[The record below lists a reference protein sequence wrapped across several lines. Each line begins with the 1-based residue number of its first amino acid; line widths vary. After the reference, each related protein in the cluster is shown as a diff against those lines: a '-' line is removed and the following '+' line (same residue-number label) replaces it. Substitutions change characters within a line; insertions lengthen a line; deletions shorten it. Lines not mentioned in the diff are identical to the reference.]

1 MTARQL
7 PEPSAVEIGVSG
19 RAVRGIQWD
28 WEQSDISLLML
39 HEPGADLDNLR
50 WLADRLVAAGVS
62 VLSIDL
68 PGHGLSDGD
77 RFVPAH
83 GQAAVRAAL
92 GDLVCRE
99 ESAVA
104 VLAQGQTAGLLLQTE
119 VAVAPVAAV
128 LLDPRPFGGDERMVA
143 SWHQV
148 PKLALVPSGSAYAQ
162 FAAGVLERTNAWG
175 LQADL
180 HGLGAERTDI
190 AEIQVASITLKFT
203 LELAAFELASR
214 RRRSATADGQEVT

>member
-7 PEPSAVEIGVSG
+7 PKPSAVEIGVSG

-50 WLADRLVAAGVS
+50 WLGDRLVAAGVS

-77 RFVPAH
+77 RLVPAQ
-83 GQAAVRAAL
+83 GWSAVRAAL
-92 GDLVCRE
+92 DELLRRE
-99 ESAVA
+99 ETAVA
-104 VLAQGQTAGLLLQTE
+104 VLAQGQTAGLLLQTD

-128 LLDPRPFGGDERMVA
+128 LLDPRPFGRDQRM
-143 SWHQV
+143 SPCWRQV
-148 PKLALVPSGSAYAQ
+148 PKLALVPGGSAHARYA
-162 FAAGVLERTNAWG
+162 ARVLERTNAWG

-180 HGLGAERTDI
+180 HGLGAERTDT
-190 AEIQVASITLKFT
+190 AEIQAASITLKFT

-214 RRRSATADGQEVT
+214 RRRSATSNGQEVT

>member
-1 MTARQL
+1 MTALQL
-7 PEPSAVEIGVSG
+7 PEPTAVEITVSG

-39 HEPGADLDNLR
+39 HQPGADLDNLR

-77 RFVPAH
+77 RLVAAH
-83 GQAAVRAAL
+83 GRSAVRAAL
-92 GDLVCRE
+92 DELVRRD
-99 ESAVA
+99 ESAAA
-104 VLAQGQTAGLLLQTE
+104 VLAQGQTAGLLLQTD

-128 LLDPRPFGGDERMVA
+128 LLDPRPFGRDQRMRA
-143 SWHQV
+143 SWRQV
-148 PKLALVPSGSAYAQ
+148 PKLALVPSGSAHTQ
-162 FAAGVLERTNAWG
+162 FAARVLERTNAWG

-190 AEIQVASITLKFT
+190 AEIQAANITLKFT

-214 RRRSATADGQEVT
+214 RRRSAAANG

>member
-7 PEPSAVEIGVSG
+7 PKPSAVEIGVSG

-28 WEQSDISLLML
+28 WEQSDISMLML
-39 HEPGADLDNLR
+39 HEPGVDLDNLR
-50 WLADRLVAAGVS
+50 WLADRMVAAGVS

-77 RFVPAH
+77 RLVPAH
-83 GQAAVRAAL
+83 GRAAVRAAL
-92 GDLVCRE
+92 DELVRRD

-104 VLAQGQTAGLLLQTE
+104 VLAQGQTAGLLLQTD

-128 LLDPRPFGGDERMVA
+128 LLDPRPFGRDRRVSA
-143 SWHQV
+143 SWRRV
-148 PKLALVPSGSAYAQ
+148 PKLALVPSGSAHAQ
-162 FAAGVLERTNAWG
+162 FAARVLERTNAWG

-180 HGLGAERTDI
+180 HGLGTERTDI
-190 AEIQVASITLKFT
+190 AEIQAANITLKFT

-214 RRRSATADGQEVT
+214 RRRSATANG

>member
-1 MTARQL
+1 MTALQL
-7 PEPSAVEIGVSG
+7 PKPSAVEISVSG
-19 RAVRGIQWD
+19 QAVRGIQWD
-28 WEQSDISLLML
+28 WGQSDISLLML
-39 HEPGADLDNLR
+39 HEPGADLDSLR

-77 RFVPAH
+77 RLVPAH
-83 GQAAVRAAL
+83 GRSAVAAAL
-92 GDLVCRE
+92 NELVRRDD
-99 ESAVA
+99 SAVA
-104 VLAQGQTAGLLLQTE
+104 VLAQGQTAGLLLQTD

-128 LLDPRPFGGDERMVA
+128 LLDPRPFGRDQRVSA
-143 SWHQV
+143 SWRQV
-148 PKLALVPSGSAYAQ
+148 PKLALVPSGSAHAQ

-190 AEIQVASITLKFT
+190 AEIQAANITLKFT

-214 RRRSATADGQEVT
+214 RRRSATANG